1 MVLCCGQLKVTNVIY
16 MSNDV
21 NVSAVVKINAYR
33 IIDDAVEKAI
43 AYGYKRAYK
52 HSDAPTEQHLLQ
64 EIHRAVMNELCEV
77 LKFDEE

>member
-1 MVLCCGQLKVTNVIY
+1 MVLCCGQLKIVIY
-16 MSNDV
+16 MPNEV
-21 NVSAVVKINAYR
+21 NVDATVKINAYR

-52 HSDAPTEQHLLQ
+52 HTDTPTEQHLLQ

-77 LKFDEE
+77 LKFEE